1 MRGANDELLETATKA
16 AFELVVEDLAC
27 ILSSSLSVRAR
38 HAQGSGASAGI
49 NQSDKENIHSLS
61 FHTYLAHHSHIL
73 LLMNA

>member
-49 NQSDKENIHSLS
+49 NQLIKKILS